1 GYTLD
6 LLQTDASINSGN
18 SGGPLINSFGE
29 VIGVTN
35 AKISTGEGLGFAIPI
50 SDVADEIQSIINYG
64 YVANRPYLGIT
75 VGNVASDAYYGAV
88 EGVYVAEVD
97 PGSPAEEAGMQEGD
111 MIISMDGV
119 AIEMTDDIIDVRNQ
133 HVPGDE
139 IEVVVE
145 RNGRQIELNLVIGDS
160 NDAE

>member
-1 GYTLD
+1 
-6 LLQTDASINSGN
+6 
-18 SGGPLINSFGE
+18 
-29 VIGVTN
+29 
-35 AKISTGEGLGFAIPI
+35 
-50 SDVADEIQSIINYG
+50 
-64 YVANRPYLGIT
+64 
-75 VGNVASDAYYGAV
+75 
-88 EGVYVAEVD
+88 
-97 PGSPAEEAGMQEGD
+97 MQEGD

>member
-1 GYTLD
+1 
-6 LLQTDASINSGN
+6 
-18 SGGPLINSFGE
+18 
-29 VIGVTN
+29 
-35 AKISTGEGLGFAIPI
+35 
-50 SDVADEIQSIINYG
+50 
-64 YVANRPYLGIT
+64 
-75 VGNVASDAYYGAV
+75 
-88 EGVYVAEVD
+88 
-97 PGSPAEEAGMQEGD
+97 